1 MKEKILAA
9 IKSKFPAVNLSKAR
23 LDAIAAK
30 IEAKVVDDESKIDAE
45 LDAYNDYN
53 PLAET
58 AKADDKVR
66 GLEAKL
72 KAPKP
77 ADPANPK
84 ADDPK
89 PEGVPD
95 DAPAWVKQLIAQND
109 KLANDLAAIKGEK
122 AADSIKGKATT
133 LLKDV
138 PVSYWGKR
146 ALPEKEED
154 LEAFVTDVTADY
166 TAFKQEMTD
175 AGLSVLSAP
184 KTGGGSGEAKAISP
198 EIKAF
203 AEKQNAAAA
212 PAAAK

>member
-9 IKSKFPAVNLSKAR
+9 IKTKFPAVNLSKAR

-72 KAPKP
+72 KAPKTDPP
-77 ADPANPK
+77 APK
-84 ADDPK
+84 TDDPK
-89 PEGVPD
+89 PETIPD
-95 DAPAWVKQLIAQND
+95 DAPSWAKALIQQNETIA
-109 KLANDLAAIKGEK
+109 KELATIKGEK
-122 AADSIKGKATT
+122 VAGTIKEKATT
-133 LLKDV
+133 MLKDV

-154 LEAFVTDVTADY
+154 LEAFVTDVTTDY
-166 TAFKQEMTD
+166 TAFKQEMTNQ
-175 AGLSVLSAP
+175 GLSILSTP
-184 KTGGGSGEAKAISP
+184 KTGGGAGETKAVSA

-203 AEKQNAAAA
+203 AEKQIATAA
-212 PAAAK
+212 PAVAK